1 MNKFSY
7 IAILAMGLGLF
18 TSCEDENSVV
28 IDEEGYTSERLFMPM
43 FRCDNNTNKGETD
56 PYNCQ
61 VINTNSVHLRWYGVK
76 DAIGYEVKYALMPNV
91 TSGLASDWED
101 PAKILETFVVD
112 ADVLDLVIEDLQY
125 NTDYRFAIRA
135 LSEKGEGYHSKW
147 YGYGSGREWADY
159 LGLKTEPRY
168 NIPEVLVFNDIQK
181 NQFRVNIDMDAS
193 VWEKD
198 TTIANNF
205 EIDADNKFVAHTL
218 IVKPSATNPDA
229 TVDPKWTEYKLTKDD
244 FERGFVDI
252 TGLTENSVYTIDI
265 KNDNVAVYWDAIYN
279 TGVIRTDGT
288 PGEPILIKHYVDPND
303 TIPAAVEYNACR
315 IDTILA
321 NYNSDATLAEGTIF
335 YLEGG
340 KNYYLINN
348 VSLCKGLTLA
358 TNPEDVAKG
367 LKANVFMGGIDYNGT
382 ALRTMNF
389 MFGRQPQSGELGGI
403 NIKSLIFENINFDC
417 PLATNYGDGS
427 AVGNYFINMY
437 SNGMAV
443 TLQSFEMRGC
453 TIQRAVRG
461 FIRVQG
467 ANRKQFEKVIL
478 EDNVFYN
485 CGFYDNNGR
494 GYAWIA
500 GDGSNA
506 RSNIYCDFI
515 VRSNTFYDSPRTC
528 FFTDNGKSLAWGD
541 DIHYFVTLENNTF
554 VNFSTRSTGRKIF
567 DFKFLPGGS
576 KLVCKKNL
584 FVQTKADADTRNLYL
599 EGINVQEIYGSGL
612 AEFDCEDNYVTEFEN
627 GGVTWTGF
635 TAGGFDAKKNAP
647 GLWASWDSEGGSD
660 WIYVPQGADQ
670 LPLKTGATPIKA
682 VDLMVAPNPEKF
694 EGDPDQH
701 ERSTESLFKGLKYKA
716 GVNHEIVTEKI
727 GDDEWWN

>member
-1 MNKFSY
+1 MKRFIY
-7 IAILAMGLGLF
+7 ILSLTFGLGLF
-18 TSCEDENSVV
+18 ASCEDDKSEMISEDGYSV
-28 IDEEGYTSERLFMPM
+28 DRLFMPM
-43 FRCDNNTNKGETD
+43 FRCDNNTNKGDSD

-76 DAIGYEVKYALMPNV
+76 DAVGYEVKYALMPNV
-91 TSGLASDWED
+91 TSGLASDWEN
-101 PAKILETFVVD
+101 PANILETFILGPD
-112 ADVLDLVIEDLQY
+112 ELDLVIENLQY

-135 LSEKGEGYHSKW
+135 LSEKGEGHHSKW

-168 NIPEVLVFNDIQK
+168 NIPEVLVFNNIQK
-181 NQFRVNIDMDAS
+181 NSFRVNLEMDAS

-205 EIDADNKFVAHTL
+205 EINEKNEFVAHTL
-218 IVKPSATNPDA
+218 VVKPSATNPDA
-229 TVDPKWTEYKLTKDD
+229 LVDAKWSEYKLTAED
-244 FERGFVDI
+244 FERGYIDI
-252 TGLTENSVYTIDI
+252 TGLSENSVYTIDV

-288 PGEPILIKHYVDPND
+288 PGEPILIKHFVDPKD
-303 TIPAAVEYNACR
+303 TIPAAVTYNACR
-315 IDTILA
+315 IDTILS
-321 NYNSDATLAEGTIF
+321 NYNSDGSLAEGTIF

-358 TNPEDVAKG
+358 TNPADVAKG
-367 LKANVFMGGIDYNGT
+367 LKATVFMGGIDEVGGSP
-382 ALRTMNF
+382 RTMNF

-417 PLATNYGDGS
+417 PLATNYGDGK
-427 AVGNYFINMY
+427 ATGNYFINMY

-467 ANRKQFEKVIL
+467 ANRKQFEKVII
-478 EDNVFYN
+478 EDNIFYN

-506 RSNIYCDFI
+506 RSNIYTDFI

-541 DIHYFVTLENNTF
+541 DIHYFITLENNTF
-554 VNFSTRSTGRKIF
+554 VNFSTRSSGRKIF
-567 DFKFLPGGS
+567 DLRYLPGGS

-584 FVQTKADADTRNLYL
+584 FVQTKAAEDTRNLYL
-599 EGINVQEIYGSGL
+599 EGIDVREIYGSGL
-612 AEFDCEDNYVTEFEN
+612 VEFDFADNYVTLYEQD
-627 GGVTWTGF
+627 GVEQTSF

-647 GLWASWDSEGGSD
+647 GKWAEYDTEGAE
-660 WIYVPQGADQ
+660 WIYVPNGKDE

-682 VDLMVAPNPEKF
+682 TDLMVSPNPEKF

-701 ERSTESLFKGLKYKA
+701 ERSTESLFKGLKYKS
-716 GVNHEIVTEKI
+716 GVNHEIVTEGI
-727 GDDEWWN
+727 GDNEWWN